1 MLFSKFKSFIF
12 LFHKCIT
19 QYLFNRNKEEDQEI
33 VEIPSQ
39 EYVNVDPEKRM
50 LRNRRS
56 LHDIMA
62 MKWESDTQVR
72 FNAAL
77 SQHINHIILHN

>member
-1 MLFSKFKSFIF
+1 M
-12 LFHKCIT
+12 
-19 QYLFNRNKEEDQEI
+19 
-33 VEIPSQ
+33 EIPSQ
-39 EYVNVDPEKRM
+39 EYANADPEKRM